1 MELFGKHPVPL
12 RTALHE
18 VHEKF
23 KFICNQSSA
32 IEVCIISEIV
42 RSTNQLC
49 KFCAEKKK
57 QYLSWA
63 MILKNMYICFLSVKK
78 CSLTDG
84 KKFFE
89 RNNCNIKD

>member
-1 MELFGKHPVPL
+1 MAVTLTTLFGIKILNNIHTPLNRSIDLIVLQKYTYLYPFGKHPVPL

-32 IEVCIISEIV
+32 MEVCIISETV

-57 QYLSWA
+57 QYLS
-63 MILKNMYICFLSVKK
+63 
-78 CSLTDG
+78 
-84 KKFFE
+84 
-89 RNNCNIKD
+89 